1 MEELEKET
9 CKIIAALRQ
18 TIFDLESPNQR
29 ASFGPQTGSEGAH
42 IASYLQLSY
51 GLTHKQIGPLKS
63 VLHSK

>member
-51 GLTHKQIGPLKS
+51 GLS
-63 VLHSK
+63 